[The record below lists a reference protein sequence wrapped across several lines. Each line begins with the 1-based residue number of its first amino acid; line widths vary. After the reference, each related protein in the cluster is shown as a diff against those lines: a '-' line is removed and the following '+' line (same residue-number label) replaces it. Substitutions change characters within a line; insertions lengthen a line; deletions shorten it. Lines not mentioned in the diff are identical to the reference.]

1 MFRVTSTHGFHITF
15 ENDVTASVQFSTRHH
30 CSTKHLLLHERNQ
43 CPNAE
48 VAFFRD
54 DTWLTKEIDPEHRY
68 DDRDIGYVSA
78 DDLIPMLIAAAAY
91 PAWVLLDT
99 MFFQGKAMEI
109 YGRVA
114 GTGYDRYKATFNEHD
129 VVTSPGP
136 LSRIVVE
143 AYFRKFCETYR
154 NIVDIKPL

>member
-1 MFRVTSTHGFHITF
+1 VFRVTGSYGFHVTF
-15 ENDVTASVQFSTRHH
+15 SNGVTASVQFSNDHCCSARHQ
-30 CSTKHLLLHERNQ
+30 SPRESS

-68 DDRDIGYVSA
+68 DDRDIGYVNS
-78 DDLIPMLIAAAAY
+78 DDLVPLLVAAAAY

-99 MFFQGKAMEI
+99 MFVHGQTLEI

-114 GTGYDRYKATFNEHD
+114 GNGNGYDRYKATFNGHD
-129 VVTSPGP
+129 IVTSPGLM
-136 LSRIVVE
+136 LSRVVVT
-143 AYFRKFCETYR
+143 AYFAKHLEMNGNERR
-154 NIVDIKPL
+154 

>member
-1 MFRVTSTHGFHITF
+1 MFRVTSQHGFHITF
-15 ENDVTASVQFSTRHH
+15 ENGVTASVQFSDRHH
-30 CSTKHLLLHERNQ
+30 CSTRRLLPRERDQ

-68 DDRDIGYVSA
+68 DDRDIGYVNS
-78 DDLIPMLIAAAAY
+78 DDLVPLLVAAAAY

-99 MFFQGKAMEI
+99 MFVHGQALEI

-114 GTGYDRYKATFNEHD
+114 GNGNGYDRYKATFNGHD
-129 VVTSPGP
+129 IVTSPDLM
-136 LSRIVVE
+136 LSRVVVT
-143 AYFRKFCETYR
+143 AYFAKHLEMNENERR
-154 NIVDIKPL
+154 